1 MLVDGTYYVL
11 QEGQE
16 EGGEGF
22 PILAEGDAECFY
34 PPLEIP
40 PRSTA

>member
-1 MLVDGTYYVL
+1 MKVDGTYYVL

-22 PILAEGDAECFY
+22 PLLSEEDLECF
-34 PPLEIP
+34 
-40 PRSTA
+40 